1 MTNLEYDILEQV
13 LTKKT
18 GAFALNGCFQMM
30 TGGTVPGNWNAD
42 NIDESLAASDFLLF
56 PNRTIQ
62 IAEIKAFSVTSFGF
76 GQKGAQVIGVH
87 PKYLYATI
95 SEVEYNVYGGK
106 LRERR
111 QNANRYFQ
119 DAFYG
124 NKIVAVK
131 SQSPYADGEMEAYL
145 VNSEARLA

>member
-1 MTNLEYDILEQV
+1 
-13 LTKKT
+13 
-18 GAFALNGCFQMM
+18 MM
-30 TGGTVPGNWNAD
+30 AGGTVPGNKNAD

-56 PNRTIQ
+56 PNRTIET
-62 IAEIKAFSVTSFGF
+62 AEIKAFSVTSFGF

-95 SEVEYNVYGGK
+95 SEAEYSVYGDK
-106 LRERR
+106 LRRRR
-111 QNANRYFQ
+111 QVANRYFQ

-131 SQSPYADGEMEAYL
+131 SQSPYADSEMEAFL
-145 VNSEARLA
+145 INSEARLA